1 MYHMSQTIES
11 ILSVVNILLEM
22 LEKKTGTC
30 LQIQAMEQEIQTILS
45 VLKRLLMVL
54 TIECQRCCISNHV
67 LTSLARI
74 QNTAQTLEA
83 HVWNIV
89 TNIHVRVMTQC
100 VEQDWTCLR

>member
-1 MYHMSQTIES
+1 
-11 ILSVVNILLEM
+11 
-22 LEKKTGTC
+22 
-30 LQIQAMEQEIQTILS
+30 MEQEIQTILS

-54 TIECQRCCISNHV
+54 TIKCQRCCIPNHV